1 MTTPTIPE
9 FDASNT
15 VFYDDSTDS
24 QYFHEHFNP
33 DEYLYVKC
41 TSAYDGDTC
50 SVDCYLRIDEKTGKF
65 TQVVDESGVIPHI
78 YKLKLRLAEINAP
91 EIRTRDAIEKERG
104 LKSRDYLRS
113 RILGKIIRIRVK
125 DKLDKYGRNIAW
137 LYDGDENL
145 NDTMVTRN
153 HAVYKKY

>member
-1 MTTPTIPE
+1 LKR
-9 FDASNT
+9 
-15 VFYDDSTDS
+15 
-24 QYFHEHFNP
+24 FHHWI
-33 DEYLYVKC
+33 
-41 TSAYDGDTC
+41 
-50 SVDCYLRIDEKTGKF
+50 SVSISF
-65 TQVVDESGVIPHI
+65 
-78 YKLKLRLAEINAP
+78 INAP

-113 RILGKIIRIRVK
+113 RILGNIIRIRVK

-145 NDTMVTRN
+145 NDTMVTKN